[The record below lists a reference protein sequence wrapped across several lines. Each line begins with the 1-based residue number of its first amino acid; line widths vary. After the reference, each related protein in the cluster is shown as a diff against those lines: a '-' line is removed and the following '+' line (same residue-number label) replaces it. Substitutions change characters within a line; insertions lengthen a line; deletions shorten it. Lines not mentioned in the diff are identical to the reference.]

1 MMWQNVALDVLRE
14 SASSRYITVLFAVL
28 VAGILTLSFALDLEV
43 VEGALAAGR
52 LFGQEVGGGIRP
64 IDIALRPVFQGLAH
78 LVFYLGILFGI
89 VSTADVAPRLWSPG
103 RVELLLSLPVKRWE
117 VVFGTFV
124 GVMSISILAAMFA
137 VGGIS
142 GVLFFKGGFATI
154 APLAGSLVAVI
165 GFMSVYSAMLLAS
178 SFFRSAT
185 LSAGVGLFVYLV
197 ALMTSDRENFLSWFR
212 DGGIRDVLEILIA
225 PLPPLNALADLG
237 AGVAGGEIPPLMD
250 GLMAV
255 GVTLAFSIAMLLLTS
270 FVVAEKDY

>member
-52 LFGQEVGGGIRP
+52 LFGQEVGGSIRP

-154 APLAGSLVAVI
+154 APLAGSLVAVV

-185 LSAGVGLFVYLV
+185 LSAGAGLFTYLV
-197 ALMTSDRENFLSWFR
+197 ALLTSDRENFLSWFR
-212 DGGIRDVLEILIA
+212 DGGIRDVLEVLIA